1 MYQPKFGRHYAKG
14 QTAGGPW
21 SQNERK
27 PYINVLEI
35 KEAKLA
41 IMAFTIAKKKGISI
55 HVIIERGGGG
65 GGEGHKNSGI
75 GRHQQ
80 RNLGN
85 ILPNKITIIAEY
97 LPEVSQIVRGTLDI
111 DLFVFSNS
119 LTFNCYTPCLL
130 FMFAFSK
137 DDDGL

>member
-65 GGEGHKNSGI
+65 GGGGAQKFRNWSPSAKKFGKHLAQQDHNYCRVPTRGFPDSSGYPRYRLI
-75 GRHQQ
+75 C
-80 RNLGN
+80 
-85 ILPNKITIIAEY
+85 I
-97 LPEVSQIVRGTLDI
+97 
-111 DLFVFSNS
+111 
-119 LTFNCYTPCLL
+119 
-130 FMFAFSK
+130 
-137 DDDGL
+137 